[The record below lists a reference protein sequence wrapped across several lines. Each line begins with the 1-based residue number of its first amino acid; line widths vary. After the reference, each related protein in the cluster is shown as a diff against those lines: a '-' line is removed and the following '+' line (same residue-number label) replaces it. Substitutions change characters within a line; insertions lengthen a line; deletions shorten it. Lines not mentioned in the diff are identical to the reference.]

1 MFLRMLKGALW
12 RQKSKMLMIAFTAAL
27 GASLSTAMLNVMF
40 DVGDQINRELKTYG
54 ANITVKPRDASVL
67 QDLYGIDDSQR
78 SFLKEEDLGRIKTIF
93 WAFNIVD
100 FAPFL
105 QSSLDFAPLPAQ
117 GSGTEPVWPGSLRRE
132 SVPVVG
138 TWFNRH
144 IKLPTGEEFDTGM
157 VRMKSWW
164 QLEGQYPDDN
174 DLSSVV
180 VGTELAKKHNLQK
193 GSTIALFYGGKSGM
207 SGMREVTVSGIVSTG
222 GDEDRAV
229 IAPLDLI
236 QDLSGLEDAVS
247 LVEVSALTTPDN
259 DLARKAA
266 QNPKAL
272 SLKEMETWYCTAYVS
287 SICYQ
292 IEEVMPD
299 ASAKVVR
306 QVAESEGAILDKT
319 KLLMVLIT
327 VLSLIGA
334 ALGISNL
341 VTASVM
347 ERSKEIG
354 LLKALGA
361 GSLQVALL
369 ILAAILLTTI
379 AGGAVGYFAGIGFAQ
394 VIGAQ
399 VFEAA
404 IAVKTQVIPII
415 ALLMVLV
422 ALLGSI
428 PALRLLTALRPAV
441 VLHGGH

>member
-54 ANITVKPRDASVL
+54 ANITVRPRDASVL
-67 QDLYGIDDSQR
+67 QDLYGIDNSER
-78 SFLKEEDLGRIKTIF
+78 SFLKESELGRIKTIF

-105 QSSLDFAPLPAQ
+105 QSSLQLALPQEADSWPDSLQ
-117 GSGTEPVWPGSLRRE
+117 RTE
-132 SVPVVG
+132 VPVVG

-157 VRMKSWW
+157 MRMKSWW
-164 QLEGQYPDDN
+164 QLEGQYPQDDSM
-174 DLSSVV
+174 DTVV
-180 VGTELAKKHNLQK
+180 VGAGLAKAHGLQP
-193 GSTIALFYGGKSGM
+193 GSTLALFYGGSSAM
-207 SGMREVTVSGIVSTG
+207 SGVRKVTVSGIVSTG
-222 GDEDRAV
+222 GEEDQAV

-236 QDLSGLEDAVS
+236 QDLTGLEDAVS

-259 DLARKAA
+259 DLARKSA

-292 IEEVMPD
+292 IEEVLPD

-347 ERSKEIG
+347 ERAKEIG

-361 GSLQVALL
+361 GSVQVALL
-369 ILAAILLTTI
+369 ILAAILLTTL

-399 VFEAA
+399 VFDSA
-404 IAVKTQVIPII
+404 IALKTQVIPII

-422 ALLGSI
+422 ALCGSI